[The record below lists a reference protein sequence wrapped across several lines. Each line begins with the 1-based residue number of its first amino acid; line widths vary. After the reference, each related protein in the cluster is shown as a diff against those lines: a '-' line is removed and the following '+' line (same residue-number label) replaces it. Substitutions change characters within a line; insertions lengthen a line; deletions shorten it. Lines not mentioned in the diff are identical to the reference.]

1 MKGKIS
7 KSILRYTALFDPA
20 EEGGYVVTV
29 PKLAGLVTE
38 GDTFEE
44 AVVMTKDAIKGYLEV
59 LQEHGES
66 IPEPDIAS
74 FTAPI
79 DVSFHATYY
88 PMST

>member
-1 MKGKIS
+1 MKRKIVQS
-7 KSILRYTALFDPA
+7 VLRYTALFEPA
-20 EEGGYVVTV
+20 DEGGYVVTV

-44 AVVMTKDAIKGYLEV
+44 AVAMAQDAIKGYLEV

-66 IPEPDIAS
+66 IPDPDVSS

-88 PMST
+88 PMTP

>member
-7 KSILRYTALFDPA
+7 QSILRYTAFFEPA

-38 GDTFEE
+38 GDTFEK
-44 AVVMTKDAIKGYLEV
+44 AVAMAQDAIRGYLQV
-59 LQEHGES
+59 LKENGES
-66 IPEPDIAS
+66 IPEPDVAS

-79 DVSFHATYY
+79 DVSFPPGYY
-88 PMST
+88 PVVT

>member
-7 KSILRYTALFDPA
+7 QSILRYVAIFEPA

-29 PKLAGLVTE
+29 PKLPGLVTE

-44 AVVMTKDAIKGYLEV
+44 AMTMAQDAIKGYIEM
-59 LQEHGES
+59 LQDDGES
-66 IPEPDIAS
+66 IPEPDDMS

-79 DVSFHATYY
+79 DVPFHPAYF
-88 PMST
+88 PAVS